1 MGQFAR
7 LEPEVIAF
15 NASRC
20 PELIMAEVR
29 RHWSGRILSLFEERP
44 LGTTGTLASNQ
55 ALFQGTWMVCNTDF
69 VMDIPLSGIL
79 MDHLRLRS
87 RWTVLTTD
95 LPRSGN
101 YRSLSIGGTRTHY
114 AGVSVISPEVARCAG
129 AKGTGPGFFTGL
141 RKAFQER
148 GFSIHGH
155 HSTARWHDTGET
167 ELYRRYALSRGQF
180 VHPLAEV
187 RAGASLEGFYLID
200 ASCIIHGGAVV
211 RNSVL
216 LEGSSV
222 LPGAVAEDAVLPWF
236 FSKEP

>member
-1 MGQFAR
+1 M
-7 LEPEVIAF
+7 AF
-15 NASRC
+15 NSSRC
-20 PELIMAEVR
+20 PELVMAEVR
-29 RHWSGRILSLFEERP
+29 RHWPGKILSFLEEPPGRK
-44 LGTTGTLASNQ
+44 GTLGLNQ
-55 ALFQGTWMVCNTDF
+55 DVFQGTWILCNTDF
-69 VMDIPLSGIL
+69 VMDIPLADL
-79 MDHLRLRS
+79 LLDHISLNS
-87 RWTVLTTD
+87 RWTVLTAEFPET
-95 LPRSGN
+95 GN
-101 YRSLSIGGTRTHY
+101 YGTLSVSGTRAHY

-129 AKGTGPGFFTGL
+129 APGTGPGFFTGL
-141 RKAFQER
+141 RKAFRER

-167 ELYRRYALSRGQF
+167 ELYRRYALSRGSF

-222 LPGAVAEDAVLPWF
+222 LPGAAAEDTVLPWF